1 VIVEDLSIDIVVGDT
16 RKLIVHRVSTS
27 YYLFDDVV
35 IGEAWQD
42 ENGTLCGIGICE
54 MMLFEPL
61 YVTMYNNSS
70 IGIDQSPLSILALR
84 LSMSPF
90 VRLEWQE

>member
-1 VIVEDLSIDIVVGDT
+1 VIAEDLSIETVVGDT

-27 YYLFDDVV
+27 YYLYDDVI

-42 ENGTLCGIGICE
+42 EDGNLCGIGICE
-54 MMLFEPL
+54 MMLFEPMSI
-61 YVTMYNNSS
+61 TMYNNSS
-70 IGIDQSPLSILALR
+70 VGIDRSPLSILALR
-84 LSMSPF
+84 LAMSPF